1 MKVNGIIA
9 EYNPF
14 HNGHKY
20 HLDFS
25 KQTTGADYTI
35 VVMSGNFTQRGIPA
49 IIDKKKRAKAA
60 LLSGADLVLELPACY
75 AASSAEYFA
84 MGGVSLL
91 DKLGV
96 TDCLCFGSECDDLS
110 FLTQVAS
117 ILETEP
123 PVYQSALRESLRQG
137 NSFPKARQEALACC
151 LADSVSFPV
160 DNHADTSFP
169 NKSFAPFSLSD
180 EQKAEPLATLRTEPN
195 TLLALEYL
203 KALKRRKS
211 RIKPVPI
218 KRIGEGYHS
227 LSLDTSFCSAS
238 ALRNRIGHSP
248 VPVEDLHRDLSR
260 HIPPEALN
268 CLVQDLQNAAPVT
281 ADAFSSQ
288 LCYKL
293 LCEEAAGFTDYAD
306 VTQDLS
312 DRIRKMLPEFQSF
325 TSFCDL
331 LKTKN
336 LTYTRISRSLT
347 HILLNQKASA
357 LQEYCSLDY
366 IFYARVLGFRKD
378 AQPLL
383 TAIKANSCIPL
394 VTGAASAAVLTQPC
408 AQSMLAQDLLAAH
421 IYHTAAHAD
430 GLLSIPN
437 EFRTPVVIC

>member
-49 IIDKKKRAKAA
+49 ITDKKKRAKAA
-60 LLSGADLVLELPACY
+60 LLSGADLVLELPAYY

-84 MGGVSLL
+84 MGSVSLL

-123 PVYQSALRESLRQG
+123 PVYQSALRESLRLG
-137 NSFPKARQEALACC
+137 NSFPKARQEALVCC
-151 LADSVSFPV
+151 LADSAF
-160 DNHADTSFP
+160 
-169 NKSFAPFSLSD
+169 FAASLS
-180 EQKAEPLATLRTEPN
+180 EPN

-248 VPVEDLHRDLSR
+248 VPGEDLYRDLSR
-260 HIPPEALN
+260 HIPPEALD

-293 LCEEAAGFTDYAD
+293 LCEESAGFADYAD

-383 TAIKANSCIPL
+383 TALKANSCIPL
-394 VTGAASAAVLTQPC
+394 VTGAASAAVLTHPC